1 MKKDIEQMVLTY
13 KENPTPAGMEDIL
26 TAMEPLIKYWCQSQ
40 CYLPWEREDLQ
51 QVARIAVVG
60 ALERFDP
67 EKEIRFKTFA
77 YRTVSGKIMNY
88 YRDNTWRVVI
98 PRKYRELSTRITRAE
113 GEYYQKH
120 GNPPTTEQLAELLQM
135 DKADLKEVIEAKQAS
150 QTTSLSEQLNE
161 NENNVPELY
170 LGAMDQNLD
179 NVELKKDLKAAM
191 EVLSEQQKQV
201 IYYRYFE
208 DLTQSKIAALLGV
221 SQMQISRLE
230 KSALEKIR
238 DKMAVASEL

>member
-1 MKKDIEQMVLTY
+1 
-13 KENPTPAGMEDIL
+13 
-26 TAMEPLIKYWCQSQ
+26 
-40 CYLPWEREDLQ
+40 
-51 QVARIAVVG
+51 
-60 ALERFDP
+60 
-67 EKEIRFKTFA
+67 
-77 YRTVSGKIMNY
+77 
-88 YRDNTWRVVI
+88 
-98 PRKYRELSTRITRAE
+98 
-113 GEYYQKH
+113 
-120 GNPPTTEQLAELLQM
+120 M

-179 NVELKKDLKAAM
+179 HVELKKDLKAAM

-238 DKMAVASEL
+238 DKMAVGSEL

>member
-1 MKKDIEQMVLTY
+1 MKKDIEQMALDY
-13 KENPTPAGMEDIL
+13 KKNPTPEAMEAL
-26 TAMEPLIKYWCQSQ
+26 LQVMEPLIKYWCQSQ

-60 ALERFDP
+60 ALERFEP

-113 GEYYQKH
+113 GEYYQQH
-120 GNPPTTEQLAELLQM
+120 GSAPTTDQLAELLQM
-135 DKADLKEVIEAKQAS
+135 DKNALQEALEAKQAS
-150 QTTSLSEQLNE
+150 QTTSLSEQLCEE
-161 NENNVPELY
+161 NSNMPELY
-170 LGAMDQNLD
+170 LGANDENLEY
-179 NVELKKDLKAAM
+179 VELKKDLKAAM
-191 EVLSEQQKQV
+191 EMLTPQQKQV

-208 DLTQSKIAALLGV
+208 DLTQSKIAQILGV

-238 DKMAVASEL
+238 GKMALCAE

>member
-1 MKKDIEQMVLTY
+1 MKKDIEEMALAY
-13 KENPTPAGMEDIL
+13 KQNPTPEGVEEL
-26 TAMEPLIKYWCQSQ
+26 LKTMEPLIKYWCQSQ

-98 PRKYRELSTRITRAE
+98 PRKYRELSTRISRAE
-113 GEYYQKH
+113 GEYYQQH
-120 GNPPTTEQLAELLQM
+120 GNAPTTEQLAELLQM
-135 DKADLKEVIEAKQAS
+135 DKQDLWEAMEAKQAS
-150 QTTSLSEQLNE
+150 QTTSLSEQLDD

-170 LGAMDQNLD
+170 LGVRDQNLD
-179 NVELKKDLKAAM
+179 NVELKKDLREAM
-191 EVLSEQQKQV
+191 DVLSEQQKQV

-208 DLTQSKIAALLGV
+208 DMTQSKIATLLGV
-221 SQMQISRLE
+221 SQMQVSRLE
-230 KSALEKIR
+230 KSALGKIR
-238 DKMAVASEL
+238 ERMALGAE

>member
-1 MKKDIEQMVLTY
+1 MKKDVEQMALAY
-13 KENPTPAGMEDIL
+13 KKNPTPEAMEEIL
-26 TAMEPLIKYWCQSQ
+26 KAMEPLIQYWCQSQ

-51 QVARIAVVG
+51 QVARIAVAG

-98 PRKYRELSTRITRAE
+98 PRKYRELSARITRAE
-113 GEYYQKH
+113 GEYYQKY
-120 GNPPTTEQLAELLQM
+120 GNVPTTEQLADLLQM
-135 DKADLKEVIEAKQAS
+135 DTNALKEALEAKQAS
-150 QTTSLSEQLNE
+150 QTTSLSEQLSE
-161 NENNVPELY
+161 NENNMPELY
-170 LGAMDQNLD
+170 LGVTDSNLD
-179 NVELKKDLKAAM
+179 QVELKKDLQVAM
-191 EVLSEQQKQV
+191 EGLSEQQKQV

-208 DLTQSKIAALLGV
+208 DLTQSKIAKMLGV

-230 KSALEKIR
+230 KSALEKIKSR
-238 DKMAVASEL
+238 MAF

>member
-1 MKKDIEQMVLTY
+1 MKKDIEEMALAY
-13 KENPTPAGMEDIL
+13 KQNPTPEGVEEL
-26 TAMEPLIKYWCQSQ
+26 LKAMEPLIKYWCQSQ

-98 PRKYRELSTRITRAE
+98 PRKYRELSTRISRAE
-113 GEYYQKH
+113 GEYYQQH
-120 GNPPTTEQLAELLQM
+120 GNEPTTEQLAELLQM
-135 DKADLKEVIEAKQAS
+135 DKQDLWEAMEAKQAS
-150 QTTSLSEQLNE
+150 QTTSLSEQLDD

-170 LGAMDQNLD
+170 LGARDQNLD
-179 NVELKKDLKAAM
+179 NVELKKDLKEAM
-191 EVLSEQQKQV
+191 DVLSEQQKQV

-208 DLTQSKIAALLGV
+208 DMTQSKIAALLGV
-221 SQMQISRLE
+221 SQMQVSRLE

-238 DKMAVASEL
+238 DRMALSTE